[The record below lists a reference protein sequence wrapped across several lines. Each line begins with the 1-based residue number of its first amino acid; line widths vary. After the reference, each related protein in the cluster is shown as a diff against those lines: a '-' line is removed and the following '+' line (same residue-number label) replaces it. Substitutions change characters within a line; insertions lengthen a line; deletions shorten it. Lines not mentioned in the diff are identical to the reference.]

1 VNVGT
6 ERLDGSVRGFFVH
19 SGTGK
24 GVLVLTTATTAAAGV
39 VFGLAI
45 AAPPGPMNAIIA
57 EESVLRGWT
66 AGFRAGLGAMT
77 ADVCFFVLASVGVVA
92 FIERAPVV
100 RGAALAVGGL
110 LMLVFASGAV
120 RDARDSSAG
129 ESRPSTPD
137 GSGSDGDVDD
147 GNGFN
152 GDDLGNGGDR
162 DGDGKGFRKAFVLA
176 LTNPYQIVFWLTV
189 GVSLLEPGR
198 LDVLADVPVA
208 GSDLAGRLVVST
220 GSPLLLIGFFTGIVC
235 WILGYP
241 ATLVAVGERID
252 AFGPLV
258 AYASAAVLC
267 GFGLV
272 FLADGL
278 GTLAALA

>member
-1 VNVGT
+1 
-6 ERLDGSVRGFFVH
+6 
-19 SGTGK
+19 
-24 GVLVLTTATTAAAGV
+24 
-39 VFGLAI
+39 
-45 AAPPGPMNAIIA
+45 
-57 EESVLRGWT
+57 
-66 AGFRAGLGAMT
+66 
-77 ADVCFFVLASVGVVA
+77 
-92 FIERAPVV
+92 
-100 RGAALAVGGL
+100 
-110 LMLVFASGAV
+110 
-120 RDARDSSAG
+120 
-129 ESRPSTPD
+129 
-137 GSGSDGDVDD
+137 
-147 GNGFN
+147 
-152 GDDLGNGGDR
+152 
-162 DGDGKGFRKAFVLA
+162 VLA

-258 AYASAAVLC
+258 AYVSAAVLC